1 MRKYSLGA
9 LLLDLNNPA
18 KVLGRLKKPLLRPMP
33 DEREGYV
40 PNVLYSCGS
49 LIHGNNLILPY
60 AISDT
65 STRFAIVP
73 VETLIEGILNG

>member
-9 LLLDLNNPA
+9 ALLDLNNPA
-18 KVLGRLKKPLLRPMP
+18 KVLGRLKKPLLRPLP

-49 LIHGNNLILPY
+49 LIHADKLILPY

-73 VETLIEGILNG
+73 LAPLIESILNG

>member
-1 MRKYSLGA
+1 
-9 LLLDLNNPA
+9 
-18 KVLGRLKKPLLRPMP
+18 MP